1 MSETS
6 PQPARPSV
14 IRRFL
19 MWWFDTPG
27 SPYVNANV
35 AIDMTAAL
43 AYVARLNAQGGPR
56 VSLQH
61 LLCGT
66 VGRTLGAFPMARARI
81 LGHHIVPEEQVGVAM
96 PVNLLGH
103 AEGAR
108 RELGLVVVE
117 DAQQRDL
124 RSMAE
129 TTRATVA
136 NERRGETDNAL
147 FKTML
152 RVVEQS
158 DGPAMFA
165 ALDAF
170 ERVRRSRRVDAKLR
184 RFAPIT
190 TGLTN
195 PGAAISEMDGVLVR
209 GASVQIPLKL
219 VHVATLWGITPIQQE
234 VVPVDGQPA
243 VRPMLPVLLTFD
255 HRLMDG
261 VYAGRVLKRF
271 AEILLDPEPVF
282 GPEGRKTAG

>member
-1 MSETS
+1 
-6 PQPARPSV
+6 
-14 IRRFL
+14 

-35 AIDMTAAL
+35 AIDMTAAQAYL
-43 AYVARLNAQGGPR
+43 AALNAQDGPR

-61 LLCGT
+61 LLCGA
-66 VGRTLGAFPMARARI
+66 VGRTLGEFPMARARI
-81 LGHHIVPEEQVGVAM
+81 LGHHIVPEDRVGVAM

-129 TTRATVA
+129 TTRETVG
-136 NERRGETDNAL
+136 NERAGKTDNAF

-152 RVVEQS
+152 RVVEQA

-170 ERVRRSRRVDAKLR
+170 ERARRSRRVDARLR

-195 PGAAISEMDGVLVR
+195 PGAAISELDGVLVR
-209 GASVQIPLKL
+209 GASVQIPMKL

-234 VVPVDGQPA
+234 VIPVDGQPA

-271 AEILLDPEPVF
+271 AAILLDPEPVF
-282 GPEGRKTAG
+282 GPAGRRTAG